1 MSYSVTNKQRKK
13 SSVISVMLDIT
24 VFRNFFLRESKILR
38 YASQYNDLHKV
49 LEKLINSNNYGSF
62 VVSAQDEL
70 TVIYNHLTN
79 TSKDVKY
86 KFDED
91 TLDVFVKDCHDLY
104 KIRPALLASNPRITG
119 NDIHQK
125 PNDKKCVHESGD
137 SIRLICFHP
146 LSLSN
151 EIPTHYFGYITQL
164 SNVTR
169 LTAHLLK
176 VKEEENVIPDK
187 Q

>member
-1 MSYSVTNKQRKK
+1 
-13 SSVISVMLDIT
+13 MLDIIA
-24 VFRNFFLRESKILR
+24 FRNFILRESKILR
-38 YASQYNDLHKV
+38 YATQFNDLHKV
-49 LEKLINSNNYGSF
+49 LEKLINSTSYGSF
-62 VVSAQDEL
+62 VVSAQNEL

-91 TLDVFVKDCHDLY
+91 TLDVFVKDCQDLY

-119 NDIHQK
+119 DDIHQK

-146 LSLSN
+146 LALST

-164 SNVTR
+164 SNITR
-169 LTAHLLK
+169 LTTLLLTH
-176 VKEEENVIPDK
+176 KEKENAISDR
-187 Q
+187 